1 MESGSSGEMAA
12 SGVPRT
18 RPRCGNVVL
27 YAIGDVSMRYKPPGD
42 HHGCVSAPNTTS
54 IHVGLSPIDQQDSI
68 TASKEISQAKVSV
81 TFGRAKVS
89 GIELLTASMSRS
101 G

>member
-1 MESGSSGEMAA
+1 
-12 SGVPRT
+12 
-18 RPRCGNVVL
+18 
-27 YAIGDVSMRYKPPGD
+27 MRYKPPGD
-42 HHGCVSAPNTTS
+42 HHGCVSVPNTTS

-89 GIELLTASMSRS
+89 GIELLTVSMSRS

>member
-1 MESGSSGEMAA
+1 
-12 SGVPRT
+12 
-18 RPRCGNVVL
+18 
-27 YAIGDVSMRYKPPGD
+27 MRYKPPAY
-42 HHGCVSAPNTTS
+42 HHGCVSAPNS
-54 IHVGLSPIDQQDSI
+54 IHVGSSPIDQQDSI

>member
-1 MESGSSGEMAA
+1 
-12 SGVPRT
+12 
-18 RPRCGNVVL
+18 
-27 YAIGDVSMRYKPPGD
+27 MRYKPPGD
-42 HHGCVSAPNTTS
+42 HHGCVSVPNTKLTS